1 MTPVFPIIELVDR
14 YCIAKLKF
22 AKTSRNQEE
31 LVFYQRQLINY
42 DLNLVQ
48 QELESLYQIHNEI
61 WSLEK
66 ELKSGMEHQLTLEEI
81 GRRAIEIRDWNHKR
95 IHLKNIM
102 ADKLGQSHLHEIK
115 HDHLSA

>member
-1 MTPVFPIIELVDR
+1 MIPVFPIIELVDR
-14 YCIAKLKF
+14 YCIARLKF
-22 AKTSRNQEE
+22 AKTSKNQEE
-31 LVFYQRQLINY
+31 LVFYQHQL
-42 DLNLVQ
+42 

>member
-1 MTPVFPIIELVDR
+1 MTPIFPIIELVDR

-22 AKTSRNQEE
+22 TKTSKNQEE
-31 LVFYQRQLINY
+31 LVFYQHQLINY

-48 QELESLYQIHNEI
+48 QELEVLYQIHNEI
-61 WSLEK
+61 WALEK
-66 ELKSGMEHQLTLEEI
+66 ELKSGMEYQLTLEEI
-81 GRRAIEIRDWNHKR
+81 GRRAIQIRDWNNKR
-95 IHLKNIM
+95 IRLKNAM

>member
-22 AKTSRNQEE
+22 AKTSKNQEE
-31 LVFYQRQLINY
+31 FAFYQNQLINY

-48 QELESLYQIHNEI
+48 QELEALYQIHNEI

-81 GRRAIEIRDWNHKR
+81 GRKAIKIRDWNNKR
-95 IHLKNIM
+95 IHLKNII
-102 ADKLGQSHLHEIK
+102 ADKLGCRVKEIK
-115 HDHLSA
+115 QDHLSQ